1 MKKSFETYNPSEFVQ
16 GCTIDLGMWELEIG
30 NTLPISDYTS
40 GRVFLSTAQPDIL
53 LTNQIITFLHKYK
66 QNQCNYLNHH
76 LSLNISHY
84 IQIKLKRHQQHQ
96 KPMYLL
102 LSSLY

>member
-1 MKKSFETYNPSEFVQ
+1 MVFYILRKSPFHYLYIVVTNNHVQDPSGKLVKKSFETYNPSEFVQ

-53 LTNQIITFLHKYK
+53 LTNQIITF
-66 QNQCNYLNHH
+66 
-76 LSLNISHY
+76 
-84 IQIKLKRHQQHQ
+84 
-96 KPMYLL
+96 
-102 LSSLY
+102 SS